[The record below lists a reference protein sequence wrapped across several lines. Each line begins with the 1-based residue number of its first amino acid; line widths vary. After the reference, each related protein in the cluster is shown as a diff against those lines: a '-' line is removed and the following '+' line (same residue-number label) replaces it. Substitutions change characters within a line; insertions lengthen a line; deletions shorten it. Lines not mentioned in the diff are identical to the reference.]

1 MNKEFI
7 TKGGI
12 SYTVYYKT
20 YTDATHVIYRSCAL
34 KRRCLCFTDDA
45 THVIY
50 RIHGTLDDGSID
62 AEFEIPTPTDEAK
75 RKALE
80 ILGLNEDYWRFAE

>member
-1 MNKEFI
+1 MNKINKEFI

-20 YTDATHVIYRSCAL
+20 YTDATHVIYR
-34 KRRCLCFTDDA
+34 
-45 THVIY
+45 
-50 RIHGTLDDGSID
+50 IHGTLDDGCID

-80 ILGLNEDYWRFAE
+80 ILGLNEDYWRFAK